1 MGALKIQ
8 PWHRMEGLDTD
19 DSWPVFVAY
28 RDGPRALKPLAVKF
42 GIPEKTIRA
51 WSYEHMWRKRAREY
65 DRWCD
70 FKRIKA
76 NLADKRPAD
85 VRHLEAARTLGE
97 LAQVEA
103 KKLLERAHKY
113 KNSAVTPRELVRINR
128 NAVDVERLVE
138 GKPTDRIDNGPKHL
152 DLSKLT
158 AEELLQLRELQAK
171 AGLAG
176 D

>member
-8 PWHRMEGLDTD
+8 PWHRMDGLDTD
-19 DSWPVFVAY
+19 ESWPVFVEY
-28 RDGPRALKPLAVKF
+28 RNGARHLGKLAEKHR
-42 GIPEKTIRA
+42 IPAKQLYT
-51 WSYEHMWRKRAREY
+51 WSSEHMWRKRAREF

-76 NLADKRPAD
+76 NLADHRPAD

-103 KKLLERAHKY
+103 KKLLARSHKY

-138 GKPTDRIDNGPKHL
+138 GKPTERVDNGAKTL

-171 AGLAG
+171 AGIG
-176 D
+176 SE